1 MRIKESF
8 QILKKK
14 EKYFVFSELSR
25 ENMCWARCSKS
36 ISRFVFFFFF
46 FLSLPWLDYPPR
58 NPFLLLTIYLNVD
71 LVMKTKKFPI
81 FQSFSSAGK
90 QIGFLLVISIPCHR
104 LPRLILFSFASLFY
118 QMGKDKKKQKHFGC
132 VSACA
137 WHFSVFRCL
146 LEF

>member
-36 ISRFVFFFFF
+36 ISRFVFFFIIISLIG
-46 FLSLPWLDYPPR
+46 LSSEKSF
-58 NPFLLLTIYLNVD
+58 PFANYLLECRFSDEN
-71 LVMKTKKFPI
+71 KKFPI

-104 LPRLILFSFASLFY
+104 LPRLILFSFASLFF
-118 QMGKDKKKQKHFGC
+118 QMGKDKKKKHFGC